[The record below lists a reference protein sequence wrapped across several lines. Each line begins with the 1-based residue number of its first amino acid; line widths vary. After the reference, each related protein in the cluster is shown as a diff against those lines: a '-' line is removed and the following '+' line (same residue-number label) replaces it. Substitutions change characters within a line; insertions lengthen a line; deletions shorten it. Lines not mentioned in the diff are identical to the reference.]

1 LTTIN
6 KIYGNLRLCLSCRK
20 DITFNILYGLY
31 TNPKDRVI
39 VLGDV
44 SHVTKGFMCR
54 VKRPKVEGI
63 TKIRAN
69 MR

>member
-1 LTTIN
+1 MN
-6 KIYGNLRLCLSCRK
+6 S
-20 DITFNILYGLY
+20 
-31 TNPKDRVI
+31 KDRVI

-63 TKIRAN
+63 TKIRAT
-69 MR
+69 MRWELNVNPLLVLLLVEGIIKYKDLLKFFDR